1 MAGRWRRRPATVA
14 TDRCVEEEAE
24 EEEEEEE
31 EEKEEDKKEEEKV
44 ENQTRTPL
52 SLWFNMRTPVRLARG
67 TRSVFFILLFFLKI
81 FSKKKQNKTKRRG
94 CCEIFV
100 DRRLHH
106 FHIESNSILWV
117 IINRA
122 PRVVETKSV
131 KVKFSEL
138 VLPL

>member
-67 TRSVFFILLFFLKI
+67 TRSVFFYFTFF
-81 FSKKKQNKTKRRG
+81 F
-94 CCEIFV
+94 
-100 DRRLHH
+100 
-106 FHIESNSILWV
+106 
-117 IINRA
+117 
-122 PRVVETKSV
+122 
-131 KVKFSEL
+131 
-138 VLPL
+138 